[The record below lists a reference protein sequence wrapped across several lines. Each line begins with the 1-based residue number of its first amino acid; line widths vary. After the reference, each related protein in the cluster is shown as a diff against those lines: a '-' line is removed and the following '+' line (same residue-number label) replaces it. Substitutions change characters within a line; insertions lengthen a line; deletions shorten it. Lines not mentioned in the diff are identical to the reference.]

1 MGQRFSWL
9 RRHITRHRRLIGEF
23 VFELIIVF
31 AGVTAAF
38 ALENFREARDEAA
51 YRQRMVAAL
60 RASLGD
66 LATHGVEIDR
76 QMDLML
82 RGFDAARAKGEEPL
96 VPVYR
101 EAGSERPDTKAWDGV
116 VATGAARSLDPTLFF
131 RLARFYSRAE
141 SIGERYE
148 RYNAFS
154 EARVLPYLGDRHEFY
169 EHNGRLKPEF
179 VAYVDR
185 LRDIQREQRATIAEA
200 ANLRDA
206 LPK

>member
-1 MGQRFSWL
+1 
-9 RRHITRHRRLIGEF
+9 LIGEF

-38 ALENFREARDEAA
+38 ALENFREAREEAA

-60 RASLGD
+60 RDSLGD
-66 LATHGVEIDR
+66 LSTHGAAIDR

-82 RGFDAARAKGEEPL
+82 RGFDAARARGEEPL
-96 VPVYR
+96 VPVCR

-116 VATGAARSLDPTLFF
+116 VATGAARSLDPALFF

-154 EARVLPYLGDRHEFY
+154 ESRVLPYLADRDEFY
-169 EHNGRLKPEF
+169 ERSGKLKPEF
-179 VAYVDR
+179 AAYVDR
-185 LRDIQREQRATIAEA
+185 LRDIQREQRATIVEA
-200 ANLRDA
+200 AGLRDA